1 MGPMETW
8 EKILLGV
15 VALLV
20 LLWFRP
26 GIKAAME
33 QSRNAERDWAG
44 ALIPIALVILFV
56 LALIALA

>member
-1 MGPMETW
+1 MEAMATW
-8 EKILLGV
+8 EQVLLGV
-15 VALLV
+15 VGLLV

-44 ALIPIALVILFV
+44 ALIPLALVVLFV
-56 LALIALA
+56 LALLALA